1 MTDREKL
8 IKVLMDKPYRMAEIP
23 AGNLA
28 DHLLAHDVTVREQG
42 RWKILGKAVIDTV
55 AKCDNCGEEAVWR
68 TRNKPYAICP
78 NCGAKM
84 EVNHETD

>member
-28 DHLLAHDVTVREQG
+28 EHLLAHGVTVREPG
-42 RWKILGKAVIDTV
+42 EWIYFPGSFNLTSCYR
-55 AKCDNCGEEAVWR
+55 CSNCGKRMYRHDTLSEC
-68 TRNKPYAICP
+68 KFCP
-78 NCGAKM
+78 NCGAAM
-84 EVNHETD
+84 TEGTP

>member
-8 IKVLMDKPYRMAEIP
+8 IDLLDRRVHDDWFTNEEI
-23 AGNLA
+23 A
-28 DHLLAHDVTVREQG
+28 DHLLAHGVTVREPG
-42 RWKILGKAVIDTV
+42 RWEILGKAVIDTV

-78 NCGAKM
+78 NCGAPM
-84 EVNHETD
+84 TGGQV